1 MGVAKHKTPS
11 HFMREGGREMLIW
24 AVLKKIKHETSRVGG
39 WVHEALYTITLE
51 TNIVSS
57 AAAREALR
65 EKNYQGSSENSELT
79 SPSES
84 AYCWISSTKKKIS

>member
-11 HFMREGGREMLIW
+11 HFMRGGGREMLIW
-24 AVLKKIKHETSRVGG
+24 AVLKKIKHETSRVGD
-39 WVHEALYTITLE
+39 WVYEALYTITLK

-79 SPSES
+79 SPSEF
-84 AYCWISSTKKKIS
+84 AYC